1 MYKNKLFNSIL
12 KPLSN
17 KKIILKQYVQLEFE
31 YLYYNLVFNIRNT
44 DNVMKLSMIVTL
56 LII

>member
-31 YLYYNLVFNIRNT
+31 YLYYNIVFNIRNT

>member
-17 KKIILKQYVQLEFE
+17 KKIILNQYVQLEFE